1 MTNPLSTVAWIFPG
15 QGSQK
20 AGSGRDLYEASP
32 AARRVFQRADAA
44 LGFPLS
50 ELCFHGPENILR
62 QTINAQPAIMA
73 VSLAC
78 LEAAHEAGLLAS
90 GQAAAP
96 RQGPPDGGPSGP
108 VRARLGEPAFVAGH
122 SLGEYTALVAAGAVD
137 LEDGLR
143 LVRERGRLM
152 QMASEERPGTMAA
165 ILGLDEETAAALC
178 RETGAQ
184 VCNLNAPGQI
194 VIGGTL
200 AAVEAALDL
209 ARQRGARRAIAL
221 NVSGAFHTDLMTPAA
236 KGMARA
242 LEGVTLRDPRVP
254 VLANGSARPL
264 TSARQIRDELL
275 YQLDHPVRWQR
286 SVEYMANAGVDTFIE
301 LGPGQVL
308 TGLVSRIVPGARLLN
323 IDSMAAIEAARAGA
337 KVS

>member
-1 MTNPLSTVAWIFPG
+1 MTSPTSSMAWLFPG

-20 AGSGRDLYEASP
+20 VGSGADLYEASP
-32 AARRVFQRADAA
+32 AARHVFQRADAA

-50 ELCFHGPENILR
+50 ELCFRGPEDTLR
-62 QTINAQPAIMA
+62 QTVNAQPAIMA

-78 LEAAHEAGLLAS
+78 LEAAREASLLND
-90 GQAAAP
+90 Q
-96 RQGPPDGGPSGP
+96 
-108 VRARLGEPAFVAGH
+108 PAFVAGH
-122 SLGEYTALVAAGAVD
+122 SLGEYTALVAAGALS

-152 QMASEERPGTMAA
+152 QVAGEERPGTMAA
-165 ILGLDEETAAALC
+165 ILGLDEERTAALC

-200 AAVEAALDL
+200 AAVQAALDL
-209 ARQRGARRAIAL
+209 ARQRGARRTIPL
-221 NVSGAFHTDLMTPAA
+221 NVSGAFHTDLMAPAVE
-236 KGMARA
+236 GMSRA
-242 LEGVTLRDPRVP
+242 LAGVALRDPQIP

-264 TSARQIRDELL
+264 TVASEVREELL
-275 YQLDHPVRWQR
+275 YQLDHAVQWQR
-286 SVEYMANAGVDTFIE
+286 SIEYMAAAGVDSFIE

-308 TGLVSRIVPGARLLN
+308 TGLVGRIVSGAHLLN
-323 IDSMAAIEAARAGA
+323 IDGAAAIESARAGA

>member
-1 MTNPLSTVAWIFPG
+1 MMSPAGAVAWVFPG

-20 AGSGRDLYEASP
+20 VGSGADLCEASP
-32 AARRVFQRADAA
+32 SARRVFQCADAA

-50 ELCFHGPENILR
+50 ELCFQGPEDTLR

-78 LEAAHEAGLLAS
+78 LEAAREAGLLI
-90 GQAAAP
+90 
-96 RQGPPDGGPSGP
+96 D
-108 VRARLGEPAFVAGH
+108 EPTFVAGH
-122 SLGEYTALVAAGAVD
+122 SLGEYTALVAAGV
-137 LEDGLR
+137 LEIDDGLR

-152 QMASEERPGTMAA
+152 QTAGEERPGAMAA
-165 ILGLDEETAAALC
+165 ILGLDEERAVAIC
-178 RETGAQ
+178 HETGAQ

-200 AAVEAALDL
+200 AAVEAALEL
-209 ARQRGARRAIAL
+209 ARQRGARRTIPL
-221 NVSGAFHTDLMTPAA
+221 NVSGAFHTDLMAPAIE
-236 KGMARA
+236 GMSRA
-242 LEGVTLRDPRVP
+242 LAGVALRDPRIP

-264 TSARQIRDELL
+264 TSAGDVREELL
-275 YQLDHPVRWQR
+275 YQLDHPVQWQR
-286 SVEYMANAGVDTFIE
+286 SVEYMTAAGVATFIE

-308 TGLVSRIVPGARLLN
+308 TGLIGRIVPGAHLLN
-323 IDSMAAIEAARAGA
+323 IDGVAAIEAAGAAA

>member
-1 MTNPLSTVAWIFPG
+1 MTNPASTVAWIFPG

-20 AGSGRDLYEASP
+20 VGGGRDLYEASP
-32 AARRVFQRADAA
+32 AARRAFQRADAA

-78 LEAAHEAGLLAS
+78 LEAAREACLLTK
-90 GQAAAP
+90 
-96 RQGPPDGGPSGP
+96 
-108 VRARLGEPAFVAGH
+108 EPAFVAGH
-122 SLGEYTALVAAGAVD
+122 SLGEYTALVAAGALD

-152 QMASEERPGTMAA
+152 QMAGEERPGTMAA
-165 ILGLDEETAAALC
+165 ILGLDEETATALC

-184 VCNLNAPGQI
+184 VCNLNAPGQL

-209 ARQRGARRAIAL
+209 ARQRGARRAIPL
-221 NVSGAFHTDLMTPAA
+221 NVSGAFHTDLMTPAV

-242 LEGVTLRDPRVP
+242 LEGVALRDPQIP

-264 TSARQIRDELL
+264 TSARQVRDELL
-275 YQLDHPVRWQR
+275 FQLDHPVQWQR
-286 SVEYMANAGVDTFIE
+286 SVQYMANAGVDTFIE

-308 TGLVSRIVPGARLLN
+308 SGLVGRIVPGARLLS
-323 IDSMAAIEAARAGA
+323 IDGVAALEATRAGA

>member
-1 MTNPLSTVAWIFPG
+1 MTNPVSTVAWVFPG

-20 AGSGRDLYEASP
+20 VGSGRDLYEASP

-44 LGFPLS
+44 LGFLLS

-62 QTINAQPAIMA
+62 QTINAQPAIVA

-78 LEAAHEAGLLAS
+78 LEAAREAGLLARS
-90 GQAAAP
+90 A
-96 RQGPPDGGPSGP
+96 
-108 VRARLGEPAFVAGH
+108 AFVAGH
-122 SLGEYTALVAAGAVD
+122 SLGEYSALVAAGALD
-137 LEDGLR
+137 IEDGLR

-200 AAVEAALDL
+200 AAVEASLDL
-209 ARQRGARRAIAL
+209 ARQRGARRAIPL
-221 NVSGAFHTDLMTPAA
+221 NVSGAFHTNLMTPAV

-242 LEGVTLRDPRVP
+242 LERVALREPRVP

-264 TSARQIRDELL
+264 TSARQVRDELL
-275 YQLDHPVRWQR
+275 YQLDHPVQWQR
-286 SVEYMANAGVDTFIE
+286 SVEYMASAGVDTFIE

-308 TGLVSRIVPGARLLN
+308 TGLVSRIVPGARLIN
-323 IDSMAAIEAARAGA
+323 IDGVAAIQAARAGA
-337 KVS
+337 KAS

>member
-1 MTNPLSTVAWIFPG
+1 MTNPASTVAWIFPG

-20 AGSGRDLYEASP
+20 VGGGRDLYEASP
-32 AARRVFQRADAA
+32 AARRAFQRADAA

-50 ELCFHGPENILR
+50 DLCFHGPENILR

-78 LEAAHEAGLLAS
+78 LEAAREACLLT
-90 GQAAAP
+90 
-96 RQGPPDGGPSGP
+96 D
-108 VRARLGEPAFVAGH
+108 EPAFVAGH
-122 SLGEYTALVAAGAVD
+122 SLGEYTALVAAGALDV
-137 LEDGLR
+137 EDGLR

-152 QMASEERPGTMAA
+152 QMAGEERPGTMAA

-209 ARQRGARRAIAL
+209 ARQRGARRAIPL
-221 NVSGAFHTDLMTPAA
+221 NVSGAFHTDLMTHAVR
-236 KGMARA
+236 GMARA
-242 LEGVTLRDPRVP
+242 LEGVTLRDPQILI
-254 VLANGSARPL
+254 LANGSARPL
-264 TSARQIRDELL
+264 TSAGQVRDELL
-275 YQLDHPVRWQR
+275 FQLDHPVQWQR

-308 TGLVSRIVPGARLLN
+308 SGLVSRIVPGARLLS
-323 IDSMAAIEAARAGA
+323 IDGVAAIEAARAGA

>member
-1 MTNPLSTVAWIFPG
+1 MANPASTVAWIFPG

-20 AGSGRDLYEASP
+20 VASGRDLYEASP

-50 ELCFHGPENILR
+50 ELCFQGPEDILC
-62 QTINAQPAIMA
+62 QTVNAQPAIMA

-78 LEAAHEAGLLAS
+78 LEAAHEAGLLT
-90 GQAAAP
+90 
-96 RQGPPDGGPSGP
+96 D
-108 VRARLGEPAFVAGH
+108 EPAFVAGH
-122 SLGEYTALVAAGAVD
+122 SLGEYTALVAAGALD
-137 LEDGLR
+137 IEDGLR

-152 QMASEERPGTMAA
+152 QVAGEERPGTMAA
-165 ILGLDEETAAALC
+165 ILGLDEEAAAALC

-200 AAVEAALDL
+200 AAVEAALGR
-209 ARQRGARRAIAL
+209 ARQRGARRSIPL
-221 NVSGAFHTDLMTPAA
+221 NVSGAFHTDLMTPAV

-254 VLANGSARPL
+254 VVANGSASPL
-264 TSARQIRDELL
+264 TSARQVREELL
-275 YQLDHPVRWQR
+275 YQLDHPVQWQR
-286 SVEYMANAGVDTFIE
+286 SVEYMASAGVNTFIE

-323 IDSMAAIEAARAGA
+323 IDGAAAIEAARAGA
-337 KVS
+337 KAS

>member
-1 MTNPLSTVAWIFPG
+1 MTNPASTVAWIFPG

-20 AGSGRDLYEASP
+20 VGSGRDLYEASP

-44 LGFPLS
+44 LGFLLS

-78 LEAAHEAGLLAS
+78 LEAAHEAGLLPS
-90 GQAAAP
+90 GQTAAP
-96 RQGPPDGGPSGP
+96 RRGPIQ
-108 VRARLGEPAFVAGH
+108 ARLGEPAFVAGH
-122 SLGEYTALVAAGAVD
+122 SLGEYSALVAAGALD
-137 LEDGLR
+137 IEDGLR

-152 QMASEERPGTMAA
+152 QMASEEQPGTMAA

-209 ARQRGARRAIAL
+209 ARQRGARRAIPL
-221 NVSGAFHTDLMTPAA
+221 NVSGAFHTDLMTPAV

-242 LEGVTLRDPRVP
+242 LERVALRDPQVP

-264 TSARQIRDELL
+264 TSARQVRDELL
-275 YQLDHPVRWQR
+275 YQLDHPVQWQR
-286 SVEYMANAGVDTFIE
+286 SVEYMASAGVDTFIE

-308 TGLVSRIVPGARLLN
+308 TGLVSRIVPGARLIN
-323 IDSMAAIEAARAGA
+323 IDGVAAIQAARAGA
-337 KVS
+337 KAS

>member
-1 MTNPLSTVAWIFPG
+1 MTNPVSTVAWVFPG

-20 AGSGRDLYEASP
+20 VGSGRDLYEASP

-44 LGFPLS
+44 LGFLLS

-62 QTINAQPAIMA
+62 QTINAQPAIVA

-78 LEAAHEAGLLAS
+78 LEAAREAGLLARS
-90 GQAAAP
+90 A
-96 RQGPPDGGPSGP
+96 
-108 VRARLGEPAFVAGH
+108 AFVAGH
-122 SLGEYTALVAAGAVD
+122 SLGEYSALVAAGALD
-137 LEDGLR
+137 IEDGLR

-165 ILGLDEETAAALC
+165 ILGLDEETAVALC

-200 AAVEAALDL
+200 AAVEASLDL
-209 ARQRGARRAIAL
+209 ARQRGARRAIPL
-221 NVSGAFHTDLMTPAA
+221 NVSGAFHTNLMTPAV

-242 LEGVTLRDPRVP
+242 LERVALREPRVP

-264 TSARQIRDELL
+264 TSARQVRDELL
-275 YQLDHPVRWQR
+275 YQLDHPVQWQR
-286 SVEYMANAGVDTFIE
+286 SVEYMASAGVDTFIE

-308 TGLVSRIVPGARLLN
+308 TGLVSRIVPGARLIN
-323 IDSMAAIEAARAGA
+323 IDGVAAIQAARAGA
-337 KVS
+337 KAS

>member
-1 MTNPLSTVAWIFPG
+1 MPDPACAVAWIFPG

-20 AGSGRDLYEASP
+20 VGSGRDLYEASP
-32 AARRVFQRADAA
+32 AGRRVFQRADAA

-50 ELCFHGPENILR
+50 ELCFHGPEGILR
-62 QTINAQPAIMA
+62 QTVNAQPAIMA

-78 LEAAHEAGLLAS
+78 LEAAREAGLLK
-90 GQAAAP
+90 
-96 RQGPPDGGPSGP
+96 R
-108 VRARLGEPAFVAGH
+108 EPAFVAGH
-122 SLGEYTALVAAGAVD
+122 SLGEYTALVAAGALD

-152 QMASEERPGTMAA
+152 QMAGQERPGTMAA
-165 ILGLDEETAAALC
+165 VLGLDEETAAALC

-194 VIGGTL
+194 VIGGTA
-200 AAVEAALDL
+200 AAVEAALKL
-209 ARQRGARRAIAL
+209 ARERGARRAIPL
-221 NVSGAFHTDLMTPAA
+221 NVSGAFHTDLMTPTV

-242 LEGVTLRDPRVP
+242 LEGVTLRDPQIP

-264 TSARQIRDELL
+264 TSARDVRDELL
-275 YQLDHPVRWQR
+275 YQLDHPVQWQR
-286 SVEYMANAGVDTFIE
+286 SVEHMANAGVNTFVE

-308 TGLVSRIVPGARLLN
+308 TGLVGRTVPGVRLVN
-323 IDSMAAIEAARAGA
+323 IDGVAAIEAARSGA

>member
-1 MTNPLSTVAWIFPG
+1 MTNPASTAAWIFPG
-15 QGSQK
+15 QGSQNV
-20 AGSGRDLYEASP
+20 GGGRDLYEASP
-32 AARRVFQRADAA
+32 AARRAFQRADTA

-73 VSLAC
+73 ASLAC
-78 LEAAHEAGLLAS
+78 LEAAREAGLLAK
-90 GQAAAP
+90 
-96 RQGPPDGGPSGP
+96 
-108 VRARLGEPAFVAGH
+108 EPAFVAGH
-122 SLGEYTALVAAGAVD
+122 SLGEYTALVAAGAVE

-152 QMASEERPGTMAA
+152 QMAGEERPGTMAA

-184 VCNLNAPGQI
+184 VCNLNAPGQM

-209 ARQRGARRAIAL
+209 ARQRGARRAIPL
-221 NVSGAFHTDLMTPAA
+221 NVSGAFHTDLMTPAV
-236 KGMARA
+236 KGMTRA
-242 LEGVTLRDPRVP
+242 LEGVALRDPQIP

-264 TSARQIRDELL
+264 TSAGQVHDELL
-275 YQLDHPVRWQR
+275 FQLCHPVQWQR
-286 SVEYMANAGVDTFIE
+286 SVEYMVNAGVDTFIE

-308 TGLVSRIVPGARLLN
+308 SGLVSRIVPGARLLS
-323 IDSMAAIEAARAGA
+323 IDGVAALEAARAGA

>member
-1 MTNPLSTVAWIFPG
+1 MASPASTVAWIFPG

-20 AGSGRDLYEASP
+20 VGSGRDLYEASP

-50 ELCFHGPENILR
+50 ELCFHGPEDILR
-62 QTINAQPAIMA
+62 QTVNAQPAIMT

-78 LEAAHEAGLLAS
+78 LEAAHEARLLA
-90 GQAAAP
+90 
-96 RQGPPDGGPSGP
+96 D
-108 VRARLGEPAFVAGH
+108 EPAFVAGH
-122 SLGEYTALVAAGAVD
+122 SLGECTALVAAGALD
-137 LEDGLR
+137 IEDGLR

-152 QMASEERPGTMAA
+152 QVAGEERPGTMAA

-184 VCNLNAPGQI
+184 VCNLNAPRQI

-200 AAVEAALDL
+200 AAVEAALGL
-209 ARQRGARRAIAL
+209 ARQRGARRAIPL
-221 NVSGAFHTDLMTPAA
+221 NVSGAFHTDLMTPAV

-264 TSARQIRDELL
+264 TSARQVRDELL
-275 YQLDHPVRWQR
+275 YQLDHPVQWQR
-286 SVEYMANAGVDTFIE
+286 SVEYMAGAGVDTFIE

-323 IDSMAAIEAARAGA
+323 IDGAAAIEAARAGA
-337 KVS
+337 KAS

>member
-1 MTNPLSTVAWIFPG
+1 MMSPASAVAWVFPG

-20 AGSGRDLYEASP
+20 VGAGADLYEASP
-32 AARRVFQRADAA
+32 AALRVFQRADAA

-50 ELCFHGPENILR
+50 QLCFQGPEDTLR

-78 LEAAHEAGLLAS
+78 LEAAREAGLL
-90 GQAAAP
+90 
-96 RQGPPDGGPSGP
+96 PD
-108 VRARLGEPAFVAGH
+108 EPAFVAGH
-122 SLGEYTALVAAGAVD
+122 SLGEYTALVAAGV
-137 LEDGLR
+137 LEIDDGLR

-152 QMASEERPGTMAA
+152 QMAGEERPGTMAA

-200 AAVEAALDL
+200 SAVEAALDL
-209 ARQRGARRAIAL
+209 ARQRGARRAIPL

-242 LEGVTLRDPRVP
+242 LAKVALRDPQIP

-264 TSARQIRDELL
+264 TSASQVREELL
-275 YQLDHPVRWQR
+275 YQLDHPVQWQR
-286 SVEYMANAGVDTFIE
+286 SVEHMASAGVDTFIE

-308 TGLVSRIVPGARLLN
+308 TGLVSRTVPGARLLS
-323 IDSMAAIEAARAGA
+323 IDGVAAIEAARAGA

>member
-1 MTNPLSTVAWIFPG
+1 MTNPASTVAWIFPG

-20 AGSGRDLYEASP
+20 VGGGRDLYEASP
-32 AARRVFQRADAA
+32 AARRAFQRADAA

-62 QTINAQPAIMA
+62 QTVNAQPAIMA

-78 LEAAHEAGLLAS
+78 LEAAREAGLLTK
-90 GQAAAP
+90 
-96 RQGPPDGGPSGP
+96 
-108 VRARLGEPAFVAGH
+108 EPAFVAGH
-122 SLGEYTALVAAGAVD
+122 SLGEYTALVAAGALD

-152 QMASEERPGTMAA
+152 QMAGEERPGTMAA
-165 ILGLDEETAAALC
+165 ILGLDEETATALC

-184 VCNLNAPGQI
+184 VCNLNAPGQL

-209 ARQRGARRAIAL
+209 ARQRGARRAIPL
-221 NVSGAFHTDLMTPAA
+221 NVSGAFHTDLMTPAV

-242 LEGVTLRDPRVP
+242 LEGVALRDPQIP

-264 TSARQIRDELL
+264 TSAGQVRDELL
-275 YQLDHPVRWQR
+275 FQLDHPVQWQR
-286 SVEYMANAGVDTFIE
+286 SVQYMANAGVDTFIE

-308 TGLVSRIVPGARLLN
+308 SGLVGRIVPGARLLS
-323 IDSMAAIEAARAGA
+323 IDGVAAIEAARAGQ

>member
-1 MTNPLSTVAWIFPG
+1 MTKPASIAAWIFPG

-20 AGSGRDLYEASP
+20 VGSGRDLYEASP

-50 ELCFHGPENILR
+50 ELCFHGPEDILR

-78 LEAAHEAGLLAS
+78 LEAAHEAGLLTN
-90 GQAAAP
+90 Q
-96 RQGPPDGGPSGP
+96 
-108 VRARLGEPAFVAGH
+108 PAFVAGH
-122 SLGEYTALVAAGAVD
+122 SLGEYTALVPAGALD

-165 ILGLDEETAAALC
+165 VLGLDEETAAALC
-178 RETGAQ
+178 RQAGAQ
-184 VCNLNAPGQI
+184 VCNLNGPGQI
-194 VIGGTL
+194 VIGGTRP
-200 AAVEAALDL
+200 AVEAALDL
-209 ARQRGARRAIAL
+209 ARQRGARRAIPL
-221 NVSGAFHTDLMTPAA
+221 NVSGAFHTDLMTAA
-236 KGMARA
+236 VKGMARA
-242 LEGVTLRDPRVP
+242 LERVTLRDPRVP

-264 TSARQIRDELL
+264 TSARQLREELL
-275 YQLDHPVRWQR
+275 YQLDHPVQWQR
-286 SVEYMANAGVDTFIE
+286 SVEYMANAGVNTFIE

-308 TGLVSRIVPGARLLN
+308 TGLVSRIAPGARLLN
-323 IDSMAAIEAARAGA
+323 IDGVAAIEAARPGA

>member
-1 MTNPLSTVAWIFPG
+1 MTNPASTAAWVFPG
-15 QGSQK
+15 QGAQK
-20 AGSGRDLYEASP
+20 VGSGRDLYEASA

-50 ELCFHGPENILR
+50 ELCFHGPEDTLR
-62 QTINAQPAIMA
+62 QTVNAQPAIMA

-78 LEAAHEAGLLAS
+78 LEAAREDGLLAE
-90 GQAAAP
+90 
-96 RQGPPDGGPSGP
+96 
-108 VRARLGEPAFVAGH
+108 EPAFVAGH
-122 SLGEYTALVAAGAVD
+122 SLGEYTALVAAGALD

-152 QMASEERPGTMAA
+152 QMAGEERPGTMAA
-165 ILGLDEETAAALC
+165 ILGLDEETAAAVC

-209 ARQRGARRAIAL
+209 ARQRGARRAMPL
-221 NVSGAFHTDLMTPAA
+221 NVSGAFHTDLMTPAV

-242 LEGVTLRDPRVP
+242 LERVTLRDPQIP

-264 TSARQIRDELL
+264 TSAGQVRDELL
-275 YQLDHPVRWQR
+275 YQLDHPVQWQR
-286 SVEYMANAGVDTFIE
+286 SVEYMASAGVDTFIE

-308 TGLVSRIVPGARLLN
+308 TGLIRRIVPGARLLN

>member
-1 MTNPLSTVAWIFPG
+1 MANPASTVAWIFPG

-20 AGSGRDLYEASP
+20 VGSGRDLYEASP

-50 ELCFHGPENILR
+50 ELCFQGPEDILR
-62 QTINAQPAIMA
+62 QTVNAQPAIMT
-73 VSLAC
+73 VNLAC
-78 LEAAHEAGLLAS
+78 LEAAHEAGLLA
-90 GQAAAP
+90 
-96 RQGPPDGGPSGP
+96 D
-108 VRARLGEPAFVAGH
+108 EPAFVAGH
-122 SLGEYTALVAAGAVD
+122 SLGEYTALVAAGALD
-137 LEDGLR
+137 IEDGLR

-152 QMASEERPGTMAA
+152 QVASKERPGTMAA

-200 AAVEAALDL
+200 AAVEAALGL
-209 ARQRGARRAIAL
+209 ARQRGARRGIPL
-221 NVSGAFHTDLMTPAA
+221 NVSGAFHTDLMTPAV

-242 LEGVTLRDPRVP
+242 LEGVTLRDPRIP

-264 TSARQIRDELL
+264 TSARQVRDELL
-275 YQLDHPVRWQR
+275 YQLDHPVQWQR
-286 SVEYMANAGVDTFIE
+286 SVEYMAGTGVETFIE

-323 IDSMAAIEAARAGA
+323 IDGAAAIEAARAGA
-337 KVS
+337 KAS

>member
-1 MTNPLSTVAWIFPG
+1 MADPASAVAWIFPG

-20 AGSGRDLYEASP
+20 VGSGRDLFEASP

-50 ELCFHGPENILR
+50 ELCFHGPEDILR
-62 QTINAQPAIMA
+62 LTINAQPAIMA

-78 LEAAHEAGLLAS
+78 LEAAREAGLLA
-90 GQAAAP
+90 
-96 RQGPPDGGPSGP
+96 D
-108 VRARLGEPAFVAGH
+108 EPAFVAGH
-122 SLGEYTALVAAGAVD
+122 SLGEYTALVAAGALD
-137 LEDGLR
+137 IEGGLR

-152 QMASEERPGTMAA
+152 QVANEERPGTMAA
-165 ILGLDEETAAALC
+165 ILGLHEEEAAALC

-200 AAVEAALDL
+200 TAVEAALGL
-209 ARQRGARRAIAL
+209 ARQRGARRAIPL
-221 NVSGAFHTDLMTPAA
+221 NVNGAFHTDLMTSAV

-242 LEGVTLRDPRVP
+242 LEGVALRDPRVP

-275 YQLDHPVRWQR
+275 YQLDHPVQWQR
-286 SVEYMANAGVDTFIE
+286 SVEYMAGAGVDTFIE

-308 TGLVSRIVPGARLLN
+308 TGLVSRIVPGARLVN
-323 IDSMAAIEAARAGA
+323 IDGAAAIEAARAGA
-337 KVS
+337 KTS

>member
-1 MTNPLSTVAWIFPG
+1 MRNPASTVAWIFPG

-20 AGSGRDLYEASP
+20 VGSGRDLYEASP
-32 AARRVFQRADAA
+32 AARRAFQRADGA
-44 LGFPLS
+44 LGFSLS

-78 LEAAHEAGLLAS
+78 LEAAREAGLLTE
-90 GQAAAP
+90 G
-96 RQGPPDGGPSGP
+96 
-108 VRARLGEPAFVAGH
+108 PAFAAGH
-122 SLGEYTALVAAGAVD
+122 SLGEYTALVAVGALD

-152 QMASEERPGTMAA
+152 QMAGEERPGTMAA

-184 VCNLNAPGQI
+184 VCNLNAPGQV

-200 AAVEAALDL
+200 AAVEAALNL
-209 ARQRGARRAIAL
+209 ARQRGARRAISL
-221 NVSGAFHTDLMTPAA
+221 NVSGAFHTDLMTRAV

-242 LEGVTLRDPRVP
+242 LEGVALRDPRIP

-264 TSARQIRDELL
+264 MSAGQVHDELL
-275 YQLDHPVRWQR
+275 FQLDHPVQWQR

-308 TGLVSRIVPGARLLN
+308 SGLVSRIVPGARCLS
-323 IDSMAAIEAARAGA
+323 IDGMAAIEAARAGA
-337 KVS
+337 RVS

>member
-1 MTNPLSTVAWIFPG
+1 MTNPASTVAWIFPG

-20 AGSGRDLYEASP
+20 VGGGRDLYEASP
-32 AARRVFQRADAA
+32 AARRAFQRADAA

-50 ELCFHGPENILR
+50 DLCFHGPENILR

-78 LEAAHEAGLLAS
+78 LEAAREACLLT
-90 GQAAAP
+90 
-96 RQGPPDGGPSGP
+96 D
-108 VRARLGEPAFVAGH
+108 EPAFVAGH
-122 SLGEYTALVAAGAVD
+122 SLGEYTALVAAGALDV
-137 LEDGLR
+137 EDGLR

-152 QMASEERPGTMAA
+152 QMAGEERPGTMAA

-209 ARQRGARRAIAL
+209 ARQRGARRAIPL
-221 NVSGAFHTDLMTPAA
+221 NVSGAFHTELMTPAV

-242 LEGVTLRDPRVP
+242 LEGVALRDPQIP

-264 TSARQIRDELL
+264 TSAGQVRDELL
-275 YQLDHPVRWQR
+275 FQLDHPVQWQR

-308 TGLVSRIVPGARLLN
+308 SGLVSRIVPGARLLS
-323 IDSMAAIEAARAGA
+323 IDGVAAIEAARAGA